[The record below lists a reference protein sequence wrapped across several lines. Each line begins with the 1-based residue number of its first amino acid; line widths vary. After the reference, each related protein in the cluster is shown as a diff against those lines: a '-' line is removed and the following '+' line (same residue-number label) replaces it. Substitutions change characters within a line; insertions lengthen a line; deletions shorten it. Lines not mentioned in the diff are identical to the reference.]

1 MAAVRALDCSP
12 LRKLIPDIFDEI
24 EPVDLVHL
32 MYVVATCRKSRSLT
46 EANKALR
53 TTRSGKSPTGAP
65 SQLSKYLD
73 KFGLSF
79 DKIRDFRF

>member
-1 MAAVRALDCSP
+1 
-12 LRKLIPDIFDEI
+12 
-24 EPVDLVHL
+24 